1 MGSAASNQ
9 HRDIFKTC
17 KLCLSD
23 RNMNV
28 RAAAARV
35 GKQNEKKI
43 PCIEIDLFEL
53 NNLVHVG
60 SHETFFQCTSA
71 QRV

>member
-28 RAAAARV
+28 RAAAA
-35 GKQNEKKI
+35 K
-43 PCIEIDLFEL
+43 
-53 NNLVHVG
+53 VHKVNQ
-60 SHETFFQCTSA
+60 SPPLP
-71 QRV
+71 

>member
-35 GKQNEKKI
+35 SQIKNFEYLLRNNFNCFEYESVCGK
-43 PCIEIDLFEL
+43 L
-53 NNLVHVG
+53 
-60 SHETFFQCTSA
+60 
-71 QRV
+71 

>member
-23 RNMNV
+23 RNMMV

-35 GKQNEKKI
+35 STI
-43 PCIEIDLFEL
+43 Y
-53 NNLVHVG
+53 
-60 SHETFFQCTSA
+60 SSA
-71 QRV
+71 SVAMTRFSF